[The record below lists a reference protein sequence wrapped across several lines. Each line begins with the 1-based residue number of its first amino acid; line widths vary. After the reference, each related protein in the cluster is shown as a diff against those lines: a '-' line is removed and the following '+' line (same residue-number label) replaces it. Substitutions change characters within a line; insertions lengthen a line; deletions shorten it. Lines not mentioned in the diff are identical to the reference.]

1 MLRISVAYLLR
12 VCRYITHT
20 QQSIVLVTSYRVT
33 ELQLLQSYKG
43 VTRVTIVTVVTVTTV
58 ISVISAISIIQKKV
72 S

>member
-1 MLRISVAYLLR
+1 MAEL
-12 VCRYITHT
+12 
-20 QQSIVLVTSYRVT
+20 QSYRVT
-33 ELQLLQSYKG
+33 ELQSYKG